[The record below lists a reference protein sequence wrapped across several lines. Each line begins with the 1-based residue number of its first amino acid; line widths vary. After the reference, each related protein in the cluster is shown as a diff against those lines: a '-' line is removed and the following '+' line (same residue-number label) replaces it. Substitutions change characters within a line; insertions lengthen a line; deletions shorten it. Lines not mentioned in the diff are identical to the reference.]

1 MSPPCKDRPT
11 DQIRQ
16 PRRPQTSAQFKPD
29 MPGVTFCQT
38 ETESQFEISYSF
50 NPGEDIS
57 LDIFGW
63 TILKLMKRARIR
75 MRLMDKDGDDK
86 CGVVCT
92 LAQWCLPPTMSE
104 ATVGRDL
111 CPFPDF
117 IRNLNPVPH
126 HMI

>member
-1 MSPPCKDRPT
+1 MRP
-11 DQIRQ
+11 
-16 PRRPQTSAQFKPD
+16 
-29 MPGVTFCQT
+29 
-38 ETESQFEISYSF
+38 
-50 NPGEDIS
+50 
-57 LDIFGW
+57 
-63 TILKLMKRARIR
+63 
-75 MRLMDKDGDDK
+75 MDKDGDDK
-86 CGVVCT
+86 CGVLCT